1 MCRLFF
7 SLYGREVDA
16 KIREFLAQSNECIKP
31 VHDRCIKPNDGFGL
45 AWFADKKWSLYKQ
58 PVQYSQD
65 PNIDSVVR
73 AIPSSMVLGHIRATT
88 NQTKNIFDNTHPF
101 YYENEVFLQ
110 NGSIADF
117 AKHRKTIL
125 QAIAQ
130 PYKKL
135 IQGKTDTEL
144 LFYLFLTLKD
154 YGQHKKL
161 PARLTNQYKSLR
173 HSNPL
178 NHLLHNSCAMLFD
191 WCRQHGIEITANIIY
206 ANEQTVMITRYSSNA
221 KAPTLYWNK
230 CRKHGDNGLLIT
242 SEPLSKYDVTLIPE
256 NAILLIDHQKNTI
269 VVNTI

>member
-7 SLYGREVDA
+7 SLYGRELDV
-16 KIREFLAQSNECIKP
+16 KLREFLAQSNECTKP

-45 AWFADKKWSLYKQ
+45 AWFSDKKWSIYKQ

-88 NQTKNIFDNTHPF
+88 NRTKNIFDNTHPF
-101 YYENEVFLQ
+101 VFENEVFLH
-110 NGSIADF
+110 NGSVADF

-125 QAIAQ
+125 RAIAQ

-154 YGQHKKL
+154 SCKRKKL
-161 PARLTNQYKSLR
+161 P
-173 HSNPL
+173 

-191 WCRQHGIEITANIIY
+191 WCKQRDIEITANIIY
-206 ANEQTVMITRYSSNA
+206 ANEESVMITRYSSNTSIS
-221 KAPTLYWNK
+221 APTLYWNK

-242 SEPLSKYDVTLIPE
+242 SEPLSKYDATLIPE